1 VEVGALLKTEARLT
15 RVLVVSWLA
24 AAALVASAPAGSAQA
39 AATVEIVAPA
49 EGSSHAAP
57 FGGPLTVRF
66 TGVDG
71 SESLGLGI
79 TGPDGYGWSATVTP
93 TADGTQDFPFTA
105 ATNAGAYT
113 AVVSDVSG
121 AELATA
127 TFTVTKP
134 NAATIAPEPGSELP
148 PGFEGELAVSWT
160 SISNVGHSYR
170 VELAHAGATVV
181 SCAFA
186 GLGLEGTT
194 TTCPTGVLG
203 PGSYTAAAI
212 DGTTGERFA
221 TSTFRVLAPPPAPRV
236 RIVAQAV
243 SRRSFYPLRRDGF
256 RDKVTF
262 SFLTNLSAAVTVSV
276 RTPSGKVVRRKSLGT
291 LAGGERHSWKWG
303 GRNDR
308 GKLVDT
314 GRYRVRIRARRGDQ
328 RVKGRGVEVRV
339 RTGFAV
345 RRAVQARY
353 GRGYSSLDQS
363 ASCAH
368 RIHEK
373 GLYLACVGRASA
385 TARYVFAVPKRAFR
399 IRGYRGHAVY
409 GVYVGSPRRIF
420 VRRERTSPRRYV
432 VETGISQRR
441 GRTGIGVLVVA
452 ISYRYRMRI

>member
-1 VEVGALLKTEARLT
+1 MIEMTRLT
-15 RVLVVSWLA
+15 RLLVVSFA
-24 AAALVASAPAGSAQA
+24 AAALAAGGAPGSAQA
-39 AATVEIVAPA
+39 AATVEILAPA
-49 EGSSHAAP
+49 DGSAHAAP
-57 FGGPLTVRF
+57 FEGPVTVRF
-66 TGVDG
+66 TGVSG
-71 SESLGLGI
+71 SESFGLGI
-79 TGPDGYGWSATVTP
+79 VGPDGYAWDLDSVTP
-93 TADGTQDFPFTA
+93 TVDGMQDFPITP
-105 ATNAGAYT
+105 ATNAGTYT
-113 AVVSDVSG
+113 ATVTDVSQTV
-121 AELATA
+121 LATA
-127 TFTVTKP
+127 SFTVTKP
-134 NAATIAPEPGSELP
+134 NAAAITPGPGSELP
-148 PGFEGELAVSWT
+148 PGYEGGLSVSWT

-170 VELAHAGATVV
+170 VELAHAGERIV

-194 TTCPTGVLG
+194 TTCATGVLG

-212 DGTTGERFA
+212 DGTTDERFA
-221 TSTFRVLAPPPAPRV
+221 TSTFRVLAPPPAPRL

-276 RTPSGKVVRRKSLGT
+276 RTPAGKIVRRKSLGT
-291 LAGGERHSWKWG
+291 LAGGERHVWTWG

-308 GKLVDT
+308 GKRVDV
-314 GRYRVRIRARRGDQ
+314 GRYRIRIRARRGDQ
-328 RVKGRGVEVRV
+328 KVKGRGVEVRV

-363 ASCAH
+363 ARCAH
-368 RIHEK
+368 RVREK
-373 GLYLACVGRASA
+373 ALYLACVGPGSA
-385 TARYVFAVPKRAFR
+385 TARYTFVVPRRAFH

-409 GVYVGSPRRIF
+409 GVYVGSPSRLF

-441 GRTGIGVLVVA
+441 GRTGLGVLVVA
-452 ISYRYRMRI
+452 ISYRYRVRI